1 MEKFEV
7 TILGCG
13 SAKPSTRHFP
23 SAQIINFR
31 DKLFLVDCG
40 EGTQMQMCR
49 NHVRFTRMNNIFI
62 SHLHGD
68 HCFGLIGL
76 LSSLELLGRT
86 AEMHIYAPGQL
97 EKILFNDIAFFNR
110 GMSYKI
116 TFHPVDT
123 EKNKLL
129 YEDNSLQVYSVPL
142 DHRVPCSGFLFVEKP
157 VLPHIRKDM
166 IDYYNIPYYAIKD
179 IKEGADWILPSGEA
193 VPSEKLTTPSYR
205 PRIYAY
211 CSDTA
216 YSERLKDIIYGSN
229 VLYHEATF
237 ADDLEAL
244 ANERGHSTAR
254 QAATVARESNVGQLV
269 IGHYSSRYE
278 DESLLLEQA
287 REVFPNTIAATE
299 DLTIK
304 IR

>member
-97 EKILFNDIAFFNR
+97 EKILFNDIAFFNH

-129 YEDNSLQVYSVPL
+129 YEDNSLQVYSIPL

-157 VLPHIRKDM
+157 VLPHIRRDM

-179 IKEGADWILPSGEA
+179 IKEGADWILPNGEA
-193 VPSEKLTTPSYR
+193 VPSEKLTTPSFR
-205 PRIYAY
+205 PRKYAY

-216 YSERLKDIIYGSN
+216 YLPSLVRYVEGVDL
-229 VLYHEATF
+229 LFHEATF
-237 ADDLEAL
+237 GADNQARAAETL
-244 ANERGHSTAR
+244 HSTAE
-254 QAATVARESNVGQLV
+254 QAATLARDAGVRRLV
-269 IGHYSSRYE
+269 IGHYSARYE
-278 DESLLLEQA
+278 DEHVLLNEAQA
-287 REVFPNTIAATE
+287 IFPQTVLAQE
-299 DLTIK
+299 GL
-304 IR
+304 RLQV